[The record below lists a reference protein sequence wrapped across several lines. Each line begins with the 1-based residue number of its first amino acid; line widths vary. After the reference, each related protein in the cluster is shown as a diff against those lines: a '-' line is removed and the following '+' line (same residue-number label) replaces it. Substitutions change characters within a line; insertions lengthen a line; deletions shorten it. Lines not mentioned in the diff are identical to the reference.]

1 MKIFLIILL
10 SLPILAWLWIAVQD
24 FYWEIRFPGSPR
36 QREAQ
41 AYLAARKREQR
52 KHPTRKE
59 LPYRDDDR
67 IVIWKWINENCRD
80 KEGDEISKAVND
92 RFFAGEAKQEW
103 LDDILSGRNTPFQKE
118 TKGLWKAKRKK
129 EKAIQEA
136 LSTVTRMAK
145 QSSKN
150 QL

>member
-1 MKIFLIILL
+1 LPCKIFTGK
-10 SLPILAWLWIAVQD
+10 SDFRAHPDKERHRPISQPENASSENTQL
-24 FYWEIRFPGSPR
+24 ERN
-36 QREAQ
+36 
-41 AYLAARKREQR
+41 
-52 KHPTRKE
+52 

-67 IVIWKWINENCRD
+67 IVIWKWINENCLD
-80 KEGDEISKAVND
+80 KERDEISKAVND

-118 TKGLWKAKRKK
+118 TKRLWKAKRKK

-136 LSTVTRMAK
+136 MSTVTRMAK